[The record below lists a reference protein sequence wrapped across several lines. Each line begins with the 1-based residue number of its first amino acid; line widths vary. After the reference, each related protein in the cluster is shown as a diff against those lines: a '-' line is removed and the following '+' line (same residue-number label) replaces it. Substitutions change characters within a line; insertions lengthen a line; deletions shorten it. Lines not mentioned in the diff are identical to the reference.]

1 MEIIELIKVIILG
14 IVEGI
19 TEWLPISSTG
29 HMILVDEF
37 IKLNVSA
44 DFLEMF
50 LVVIQLGAI
59 LAVVVLYWKKL
70 IPFDYK
76 NRWRIKKDTFSM
88 WFKII
93 FACLPAAV
101 VGLLFDDQLNELFYN
116 PLTVAIALIVFG
128 VLFIFI
134 ENYNK
139 GKETKINSL
148 SEITYNT
155 ALIIGIFQLIAAVF
169 PGTSR
174 SGATIVG
181 ALLIGVSRTVAAEF
195 TFFLAIPVMFGA
207 SLLKL
212 VKFGFAFTTAELLL
226 LVKWL
231 NKKEI
236 MERSYGEL
244 MENVVSTRKG
254 LLAEGFEGKHIA
266 LIGTSSVEWMESY
279 LGIITGCTTAVP
291 LDAALPCEDLIDL
304 LNRSDS
310 AALFLSPK
318 LRPYLDAF
326 LENCPK
332 LQKVWMLQEEVEDAP
347 AKVYGI
353 GELRNAGK
361 SASADSVCP
370 DAEDIATIIFTSGTT
385 GKSKGVMLTQNNLAS
400 NVEAVKI
407 TAEAGT
413 AVLSV
418 LPIHHAF
425 CLVMDWLKGFSLG
438 ATLCI
443 NDSLLHMVRN
453 MSIFKPDIMLMV
465 PMMIETIYKRLA
477 AADPSIPK
485 AVLAEKVF
493 GGKLRIIFTGGAHLD
508 PYYIDRFAEY
518 GVEVLEGY
526 GMSECS
532 PVISN
537 NTLEN
542 NKKGSIGKPL
552 ENAEIRFEN
561 GEILVKGSSVMKGYY
576 QMPDETAETL
586 KDGWLHTGD
595 KGYMDEDGYLFINGR
610 VKNLIILSNGEN
622 VSPEEIENKL
632 ALNPLVGEVIVTGE
646 DNGLTA
652 RIYPEQA
659 VVEAKALDA
668 EAIQTQLQ
676 AFLDE
681 YNRNQPTYRRIT
693 GLVVRKNPF
702 IRNTTK
708 KIRRQDVLIDE
719 PLE

>member
-1 MEIIELIKVIILG
+1 M
-14 IVEGI
+14 
-19 TEWLPISSTG
+19 
-29 HMILVDEF
+29 
-37 IKLNVSA
+37 N
-44 DFLEMF
+44 
-50 LVVIQLGAI
+50 
-59 LAVVVLYWKKL
+59 
-70 IPFDYK
+70 
-76 NRWRIKKDTFSM
+76 
-88 WFKII
+88 
-93 FACLPAAV
+93 
-101 VGLLFDDQLNELFYN
+101 
-116 PLTVAIALIVFG
+116 
-128 VLFIFI
+128 
-134 ENYNK
+134 ENYNSSD
-139 GKETKINSL
+139 KELNRLVQVIARLRAEDGCPWDREQTHGSL
-148 SEITYNT
+148 K
-155 ALIIGIFQLIAAVF
+155 AACVEE
-169 PGTSR
+169 
-174 SGATIVG
+174 
-181 ALLIGVSRTVAAEF
+181 AAEVVGGINILEQTGNAENLKEELGDLLLQVVMHAQIAKEEGLF
-195 TFFLAIPVMFGA
+195 TLEDVMRGITDKMIRRHPHVFE
-207 SLLKL
+207 
-212 VKFGFAFTTAELLL
+212 TTAVSGSDEV
-226 LVKWL
+226 LVNWAE
-231 NKKEI
+231 NKKQE
-236 MERSYGEL
+236 
-244 MENVVSTRKG
+244 K
-254 LLAEGFEGKHIA
+254 EGK
-266 LIGTSSVEWMESY
+266 EWMESY

-318 LRPYLDAF
+318 LKPYLDAF

-407 TAEAGT
+407 TAEPGT

-453 MSIFKPDIMLMV
+453 MSIFKPEIMLMV

-493 GGKLRIIFTGGAHLD
+493 GGKLSIIFTGGAHLD

-537 NTLEN
+537 NTPEN
-542 NKKGSIGKPL
+542 HKKGSIGKPL

-668 EAIQTQLQ
+668 EAIQAQLQ

-708 KIRRQDVLIDE
+708 KIKRQDVLIDE
-719 PLE
+719 PLA

>member
-1 MEIIELIKVIILG
+1 MNKTEKRMKIFTLIMQVIIQAVLLFPWMNMGTWKCNVPGYLIKLAASGDGMSYIKKSLKPLGVLDGADEQMMVQILMLFICELVMVLVIQVIG
-14 IVEGI
+14 IVNLILALSNHHKLLLDIMSLIAGCM
-19 TEWLPISSTG
+19 ISFLG
-29 HMILVDEF
+29 
-37 IKLNVSA
+37 A
-44 DFLEMF
+44 DGAVFSDPLSQVYPFL
-50 LVVIQLGAI
+50 LVVLLVINLIGA
-59 LAVVVLYWKKL
+59 KL
-70 IPFDYK
+70 IDSWQEEKKIQEEVKAREKNYK
-76 NRWRIKKDTFSM
+76 EEK
-88 WFKII
+88 
-93 FACLPAAV
+93 
-101 VGLLFDDQLNELFYN
+101 
-116 PLTVAIALIVFG
+116 
-128 VLFIFI
+128 
-134 ENYNK
+134 
-139 GKETKINSL
+139 
-148 SEITYNT
+148 
-155 ALIIGIFQLIAAVF
+155 
-169 PGTSR
+169 
-174 SGATIVG
+174 
-181 ALLIGVSRTVAAEF
+181 
-195 TFFLAIPVMFGA
+195 
-207 SLLKL
+207 
-212 VKFGFAFTTAELLL
+212 
-226 LVKWL
+226 
-231 NKKEI
+231 KKEI

-310 AALFLSPK
+310 VALFLSPK
-318 LRPYLDAF
+318 LKPYLDAF

-407 TAEAGT
+407 TAEPGT

-453 MSIFKPDIMLMV
+453 MSIFKPEIMLMV

-485 AVLAEKVF
+485 TVLAEKVF

-632 ALNPLVGEVIVTGE
+632 ALNPLIGEVIVTGE

-668 EAIQTQLQ
+668 EAIQAQLQ

>member
-1 MEIIELIKVIILG
+1 
-14 IVEGI
+14 
-19 TEWLPISSTG
+19 
-29 HMILVDEF
+29 
-37 IKLNVSA
+37 
-44 DFLEMF
+44 
-50 LVVIQLGAI
+50 
-59 LAVVVLYWKKL
+59 
-70 IPFDYK
+70 
-76 NRWRIKKDTFSM
+76 
-88 WFKII
+88 
-93 FACLPAAV
+93 
-101 VGLLFDDQLNELFYN
+101 
-116 PLTVAIALIVFG
+116 
-128 VLFIFI
+128 
-134 ENYNK
+134 
-139 GKETKINSL
+139 
-148 SEITYNT
+148 
-155 ALIIGIFQLIAAVF
+155 
-169 PGTSR
+169 
-174 SGATIVG
+174 
-181 ALLIGVSRTVAAEF
+181 
-195 TFFLAIPVMFGA
+195 
-207 SLLKL
+207 
-212 VKFGFAFTTAELLL
+212 
-226 LVKWL
+226 
-231 NKKEI
+231 

-244 MENVVSTRKG
+244 MENAVATRKG

-326 LENCPK
+326 LGNCPK

-353 GELRNAGK
+353 SELRNAGK

-407 TAEAGT
+407 TAEPGT
-413 AVLSV
+413 AMLSV

-537 NTLEN
+537 NTPEN
-542 NKKGSIGKPL
+542 HKKGSIGKPL
-552 ENAEIRFEN
+552 KNVEIRFEN

-632 ALNPLVGEVIVTGE
+632 ALNPLVGEVVVTGE

-659 VVEAKALDA
+659 VVEAKALDT

-708 KIRRQDVLIDE
+708 KIKRQDVLIDE
-719 PLE
+719 PLA